1 MKLPSLLRRP
11 RAFCISTRNIIGLL
25 FSMAGVVLLFC
36 FALPNGAPRGPEA
49 QWRNA
54 VAGSAPHWEAV
65 ERRYNEYSRIGLAL
79 VLLGTAMKAVPPL
92 CTAIGSWRRR
102 PSQITLPASP
112 PTSTLCI
119 EVPATSPDKGL
130 GAAEPG
136 IMSPRLGVLLLVLVW
151 LLWKRRR

>member
-1 MKLPSLLRRP
+1 MKLPSFLRRYP
-11 RAFCISTRNIIGLL
+11 RAFWISTCNVVGLL
-25 FSMAGVVLLFC
+25 FSMAGVILLFWY
-36 FALPNGAPRGPEA
+36 ALPNEAPGGPAA

-65 ERRYNEYSRIGLAL
+65 ERHYNEFSHIGLVL
-79 VLLGTAMKAVPPL
+79 VLLGTAMEAVQPL

-102 PSQITLPASP
+102 PSKTSPASP

-119 EVPATSPDKGL
+119 EVPAALPDKDL

-136 IMSPRLGVLLLVLVW
+136 IMSPRFGMLLLVLVW